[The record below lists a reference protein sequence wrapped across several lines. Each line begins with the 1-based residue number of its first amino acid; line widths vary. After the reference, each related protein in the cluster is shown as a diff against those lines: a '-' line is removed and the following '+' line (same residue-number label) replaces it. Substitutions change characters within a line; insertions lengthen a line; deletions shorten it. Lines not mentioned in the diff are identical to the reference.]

1 MFNPLLGN
9 LSKLKQEDLDNKI
22 VELTKKY
29 YIAMKLGN
37 GSAAQQIAINLDAFK
52 TELQQRQY
60 RSLKEVN
67 KNNQDN
73 NLDNL
78 INVD

>member
-9 LSKLKQEDLDNKI
+9 LSKLKTEDLENKI
-22 VELTKKY
+22 FELTKKY
-29 YIAMKLGN
+29 YIAMRLGQ
-37 GSAAQQIAINLDAFK
+37 GSAAQQIALNLDAFK
-52 TELQQRQY
+52 TEQQQRQMA
-60 RSLKEVN
+60 SLKALN

-73 NLDNL
+73 GLDDL

>member
-9 LSKLKQEDLDNKI
+9 LSKLKTEDLENKI
-22 VELTKKY
+22 FELTKKY
-29 YIAMKLGN
+29 YIAMRLGQ
-37 GSAAQQIAINLDAFK
+37 GGAAQQIALNLDAFK
-52 TELQQRQY
+52 TEQQQRQMA
-60 RSLKEVN
+60 SLKALN

-73 NLDNL
+73 GLDDL

>member
-1 MFNPLLGN
+1 MFNHLLVN
-9 LSKLKQEDLDNKI
+9 ISKLKQEDLDNKI

-52 TELQQRQY
+52 TELHQRQY

>member
-9 LSKLKQEDLDNKI
+9 LSKLKTEDLENKI
-22 VELTKKY
+22 FELTKKY
-29 YIAMKLGN
+29 YIAMRLGQ
-37 GSAAQQIAINLDAFK
+37 GSAAQQIALNLDAFK
-52 TELQQRQY
+52 TEQQQRQVN
-60 RSLKEVN
+60 SLKALN

-73 NLDNL
+73 GLDDL